1 MTNLKE
7 AKMFDPN
14 EGQNSGIRRPIW
26 IMLAALGIFMMS
38 GVIAGFT
45 AQHQNGNGGAFA
57 GIAIA
62 IFAAAILAII
72 GYGYWTW
79 QNAKA
84 MKVPGENLT
93 RRERRRRYILS
104 GCIFLGWII
113 GIGLPIM
120 FEGNGSTEAITIFS
134 NSPLPTTVALAFAF
148 VLLVI
153 VPAITWYWHRYA
165 VDEMEESAY
174 RDGGYYAAY
183 AFLFL
188 VPLWWLLSR
197 GGLLPEPNGFAIY
210 MAFSLIWTIVWFWKK
225 YR

>member
-1 MTNLKE
+1 MTNLTE
-7 AKMFDPN
+7 GTMFDPN
-14 EGQNSGIRRPIW
+14 EGQNSGLMRPIW
-26 IMLAALGIFMMS
+26 IMLAALGIVMTS
-38 GVIAGFT
+38 GFIAGFT
-45 AQHQNGNGGAFA
+45 AQNQNDGGGAFT
-57 GIAIA
+57 GIAAA

-93 RRERRRRYILS
+93 PRERRRRYILS
-104 GCIFLGWII
+104 GCIFLGWIM

-120 FEGNGSTEAITIFS
+120 FEGGESAEAITIFS
-134 NSPLPTTVALAFAF
+134 NSPLPTSVALAFVF

-188 VPLWWLLSR
+188 TPLWWLLWR
-197 GGLLPEPNGFAIY
+197 GGLLPEPNGVAIY
-210 MAFSLIWTIVWFWKK
+210 LTFSLVWTIVWFWKK
-225 YR
+225 YL

>member
-1 MTNLKE
+1 
-7 AKMFDPN
+7 MFDPN
-14 EGQNSGIRRPIW
+14 EGQNSGLMRPIW
-26 IMLAALGIFMMS
+26 IMLAALGIVMTS
-38 GVIAGFT
+38 GFIAGFT
-45 AQHQNGNGGAFA
+45 AQNQNDGGGAFT
-57 GIAIA
+57 GIAAA

-93 RRERRRRYILS
+93 PRERRRRYILS
-104 GCIFLGWII
+104 GCIFLGWIM

-120 FEGNGSTEAITIFS
+120 FEGGESAEAITIFS
-134 NSPLPTTVALAFAF
+134 NSPLPTSVALAFVF

-188 VPLWWLLSR
+188 TPLWWLLWR
-197 GGLLPEPNGFAIY
+197 GGLLPEPNGVAIY
-210 MAFSLIWTIVWFWKK
+210 FLFSMVWTIVWFWKK
-225 YR
+225 YL

>member
-1 MTNLKE
+1 MTNLTA

-14 EGQNSGIRRPIW
+14 EGQNSGIRRPLW
-26 IMLAALGIFMMS
+26 IILAALGIVMTTGF
-38 GVIAGFT
+38 IAGFT
-45 AQHQNGNGGAFA
+45 AQHQNDGGGAFT
-57 GIAIA
+57 GIAAA

-72 GYGYWTW
+72 GLGYWTW

-93 RRERRRRYILS
+93 RRELLNRNILS
-104 GCIFLGWII
+104 GCIFLGGIM

-120 FEGNGSTEAITIFS
+120 FEGGGSTEAITIFS
-134 NSPLPTTVALAFAF
+134 NSPLPTNFALAFAF

-165 VDEMEESAY
+165 IDEMEESAY
-174 RDGGYYAAY
+174 RDGSYYAAH

-188 VPLWWLLSR
+188 TPVWWLLWR
-197 GGLLPEPNGFAIY
+197 GGLLPEPNGVAIY
-210 MAFSLIWTIVWFWKK
+210 FVFSMVWTIVWFWKK
-225 YR
+225 HL